1 MIEFAQFL
9 ISDVIVLPLFEFLLG
24 GFAIYGFLRD
34 QVATGFAVVRRE
46 AESNTFLQYVFSAVF
61 LFLAFEVVDSADA
74 FLGYKTILHVYN
86 FVVIAYL
93 SLFCCWSRNKI
104 IGLKLRVEQK
114 QENLH

>member
-1 MIEFAQFL
+1 MKFL
-9 ISDVIVLPLFEFLLG
+9 ISDAIILPLFEFFLA
-24 GFAIYGFLRD
+24 GFAVYGFLCDR
-34 QVATGFAVVRRE
+34 VATGFAVVKRG
-46 AESNTFLQYVFSAVF
+46 ADSNSFLQYVFSAVF
-61 LFLAFEVVDSADA
+61 LFLAFEVVDSADE
-74 FLGYKTILHVYN
+74 FLGYKAILHVYN